1 MRVSEIKAELS
12 KLKVDYKGLF
22 EKSEFVAALI
32 KARREKAPPAEVD
45 DDVVEGK
52 TKKML
57 KKDLGGASQGMLGG
71 MGRMPG
77 MRGAEWAACRT
88 EWAVSE
94 TS

>member
-12 KLKVDYKGLF
+12 KLEVDYKGLI
-22 EKSEFVAALI
+22 AALI

>member
-12 KLKVDYKGLF
+12 KLEVDYKGLI
-22 EKSEFVAALI
+22 AALI
-32 KARREKAPPAEVD
+32 KARREKPPPAEVD

-52 TKKML
+52 TRKML

-71 MGRMPG
+71 MGGMPG